1 MTAADNKQL
10 FLRYQE
16 ALRHPEMLDEVLAP
30 GFVAYDLPEGHR
42 GVTDLKAFRE
52 RVKRNLP
59 DQSFVL
65 DYVVAEGDLVA
76 AHMTTTQTLPTG
88 ERFTF
93 CRLEIVGINA
103 DRIAWRRGYGDD
115 RFNTLR
121 QQARQQ

>member
-1 MTAADNKQL
+1 
-10 FLRYQE
+10 
-16 ALRHPEMLDEVLAP
+16 MLDEVLAP
-30 GFVAYDLPEGHR
+30 DFVAYDLPEGHR
-42 GVTDLKAFRE
+42 GIADLKEFRE

-103 DRIAWRRGYGDD
+103 GRIAWRRGNGDD
-115 RFNTLR
+115 RFHALR
-121 QQARQQ
+121 QQVR